1 MTRPYV
7 SRDPNETLE
16 PEFDLMPVQ
25 TQSFDISQALI
36 FEMAQGWEE
45 PEAIAARYGYV
56 DEAWV
61 KLSTYKPFLQ
71 AVDAQRAELERDG
84 TNFRMVA
91 RTLTADVFTD
101 AYRIAKSNDSTLLQ
115 KLEFIKL
122 GAKLG
127 GMEAQATKTDSG
139 PGFHI
144 SINLTNAPT
153 NTRQTI
159 DITPQELVDE

>member
-7 SRDPNETLE
+7 SRDPNETLD
-16 PEFDLMPVQ
+16 PAGDSAFDLMPVQ

-71 AVDAQRAELERDG
+71 AVDAQKAELERDG

-127 GMEAQATKTDSG
+127 DMEPKAAAQTAAIGGSVTIVFTTEGK
-139 PGFHI
+139 P
-144 SINLTNAPT
+144 APM
-153 NTRQTI
+153 TI
-159 DITPQELVDE
+159 EADPA